1 MTQFVL
7 LKSGAIVALDSENP
21 LLFNDK
27 GFFKGNGKISPTG
40 ASDGFTIVEDLSFH
54 FEEVSC
60 TWRQ

>member
-21 LLFNDK
+21 LLFSDK

-40 ASDGFTIVEDLSFH
+40 ASDGFRAVEDLSFH
-54 FEEVSC
+54 FEEVCC
-60 TWRQ
+60 TWMQ